1 MFFQE
6 EMLFM
11 TKPTKYSISVIFP
24 CFNVEPFLES
34 IYKDVTNQTITDCV
48 EYIFVDDGGGESQAR
63 LLNELA
69 DKDSRVK
76 VVHKKNGGLAS
87 ARNAGIDAA
96 SGDWIIF
103 VDPDDHLKP
112 DHLQI
117 LYDAVSNEENNID
130 VGIGGYTQISEE
142 DGRRAELFYDMSSLE
157 GKSVV
162 DAATAFRK
170 CPELIFVSAW
180 SKIYRRS
187 FLVEN
192 NLRFDEHLKFNED
205 VIFNAAVWRKAR
217 NVAFVRDSGYIYI
230 KYYSRGICSTYNSGL
245 KSDNIQRINLLLDL
259 QKDLGY
265 TVEENN
271 RFKTSQLWILA
282 YMLAC
287 NPFKAKTPLSFIEG
301 VRKVKEEIFE
311 DKEIMKAW
319 KCHDRGS
326 DNRILRL
333 FDHLMSLRSPLVI
346 GLVFKSIF
354 LLKDNMRGVFSK
366 LKNVAQK

>member
-1 MFFQE
+1 MDNKE
-6 EMLFM
+6 KL
-11 TKPTKYSISVIFP
+11 SIVLP
-24 CFNVEPFLES
+24 CYKVEPFLDS
-34 IYKDVTNQTITDCV
+34 IYKEIKAQTFQEEI
-48 EYIFVDDGGGESQAR
+48 EYIFVDDGGGESQAKK
-63 LLNELA
+63 LEALA
-69 DKDSRVK
+69 TIDTYVR

-96 SGDWIIF
+96 SGDWIVF

-112 DHLQI
+112 NHLQI
-117 LYDAVSNEENNID
+117 LYNAVSNEDNNID
-130 VGIGGYTQISEE
+130 VGIGGYSQISEE
-142 DGRRAELFYDMSSLE
+142 DGRKAELFYDMGLLE
-157 GKSVV
+157 GQSVV
-162 DAATAFRK
+162 DAATAYRK

-187 FLVEN
+187 FLIEN
-192 NLRFDEHLKFNED
+192 NFRFDEHLKFNED

-217 NVAFVRDSGYIYI
+217 NVSFVRDSGYIYI

-245 KSDNIQRINLLLDL
+245 KNDNIQRINLLLDL

-265 TVEENN
+265 KDEENR

-287 NPFKAKTPLSFIEG
+287 NPFKAKTPLSFTEG

-311 DKEIMKAW
+311 DKEIIEAW
-319 KCHDRGS
+319 KCHDRSS

-333 FDHLMSLRSPLVI
+333 FDHLISLRNPWLM